1 MKVGEIFYMNFLYR
15 LYYFINSE
23 KYNSPVD
30 ALSSGFFIYKPINK
44 TNMKKT
50 IMTSLLSLFVTLASF
65 GQITTSALSGVVKN
79 EKGDALVGASVHAV
93 HQPTG
98 SEYRATTNKVGTFTI
113 PAVRPGGPYVI
124 HVSNVGYKMQELID
138 INTNL
143 GITTTLEIVLIE
155 DVKVLKEVVVT
166 GNKNNTFSKDRT
178 GASQQFGRRELTSVP
193 ITGARTIDG
202 ITKYNPMGDGRSF
215 GAADS
220 RLNNFTIDGSQFNN
234 GFGLGSSAQAG
245 GRTGS
250 TAISLDAIDQLQ
262 INVAP
267 FDIRQSGFVGAGI
280 NAVTRSGTNKIDGS
294 YYQSSRDNIRYV
306 GNNAKGTTVTASKFE
321 ETMRGFRLGAPIIK
335 NKLFIFGNYE
345 TLERTEPG
353 TTWISTGSP
362 LTGSQVSRVLYSDMK
377 TLSDYM
383 RTNFNYET
391 GPWEG
396 YNNANKSEKFLV
408 RADWNINDKH
418 KLTARY
424 VWHNSDA
431 EINISNSQSAGAGN
445 RTTQFNA
452 MSFKNSGYIIMDNT
466 RSSVLELNSKF
477 SNTLHNNLI
486 VGYDKQIEDRA
497 YLSQMFPT
505 IDIMNG
511 SATYTSVG
519 FDPFT
524 PSNKLDYNT
533 FHITNNLTKF
543 MDKHTVVAGVNFE
556 KYRSNNLF
564 FPASNGVYIF
574 NSLADFYTAANQSLA
589 NGGRPSTLAPAR
601 FQLRY
606 SALPGGIEP
615 MQVLKTSRLDL
626 YVQDEYQYTPNL
638 KLTGGLRVAVIGFEN
653 TAIENT
659 AVTAM
664 TFAGGEKFNTGIL
677 PKTQLLWEPRF
688 GFNYNHK
695 GESKTQVRG
704 GTGIFTGRPP
714 YVFVSNQVGNNGVLT
729 GFIDVSG
736 AAAANYGFTA
746 NPNQY
751 FIPSTPTLPSTFD
764 LAFTDPNYKFPQV
777 WKSNLAVDQKL
788 PYGFV
793 GTVELLYNRFLN
805 AVHYY
810 NANFDLPVGTL
821 QGPDK
826 RALFARTDAGVRVND
841 NVSMAAVLTNRN
853 GANFRSATFELKYPV
868 QKGLWGSMAW
878 TTTMAKDYMSAGSIA
893 SGSWQSARSINGN
906 NDLPLSFSDNWIPN
920 RFVGLLGYKIE
931 NGAKK
936 GAGAT
941 TITLGYV
948 GQQGNPFGYFVAGD
962 LNGDR
967 VNNNEMIFVPEK
979 GSDIKFASFTAS
991 GVRLPNGTLGS
1002 YTFTE
1007 AEQQA
1012 AFEAYIAQDK
1022 YLSTRRGQYA
1032 ERNASTIPVL
1042 HRFDLSVQQDFVVKV
1057 KGINNNFQIRLDI
1070 LNFGNMLNKDW
1081 GVSQRA
1087 TNPAILSYSS
1097 INTAGE
1103 PVYRLSTQRNYDGST
1118 SLIKDTYQWNS
1129 SVFDVWQAQLGL
1141 RYTFGN

>member
-1 MKVGEIFYMNFLYR
+1 
-15 LYYFINSE
+15 
-23 KYNSPVD
+23 
-30 ALSSGFFIYKPINK
+30 
-44 TNMKKT
+44 MKKQ
-50 IMTSLLSLFVTLASF
+50 IMMSLLSLFVTLASF

-79 EKGDALVGASVHAV
+79 EKGDALVGASVEAI

-98 SEYRATTNKVGTFTI
+98 SVYRSTTNKVGTFTI

-124 HVSNVGYKMQELID
+124 SVSNVGYKKQELTD

-143 GITTTLEIVLIE
+143 GITTTLEIVLIS
-155 DVKVLKEVVVT
+155 DVKTLSEVVV
-166 GNKNNTFSKDRT
+166 GLNRNNTFSKDRT

-294 YYQSSRDNIRYV
+294 YYQSSRDNVRYV

-362 LTGSQVSRVLYSDMK
+362 LTGSQVSRVTYSDMK

-466 RSSVLELNSKF
+466 RSSVFELNSKF

-486 VGYDKQIEDRA
+486 VGYDKQIENRA

-511 SATYTSVG
+511 NATYTSVG

-524 PSNKLDYNT
+524 PGNKLDYNT

-564 FPASNGVYIF
+564 YPASNGVYIF
-574 NSLADFYTAANQSLA
+574 NSIADFYTAANQSLA

-664 TFAGGEKFNTGIL
+664 TFAGGEKFNTGVL

-695 GESKTQVRG
+695 GQSKTQVRG

-764 LAFTDPNYKFPQV
+764 LAFTDPNYRFPQV

-788 PYGFV
+788 PFGFI
-793 GTVELLYNRFLN
+793 GTIELLYNRFLN

-810 NANFDLPVGTL
+810 NANLDVSVGTL

-826 RALFARTDAGVRVND
+826 RALFARNDAGVRVND

-853 GANFRSATFELKYPV
+853 GANFRSATFELKYPA

-878 TTTMAKDYMSAGSIA
+878 TTSMAKDYMSAGSIA

-967 VNNNEMIFVPEK
+967 VNNNEMIFVPQK

-1070 LNFGNMLNKDW
+1070 LNFGNMLNNDW